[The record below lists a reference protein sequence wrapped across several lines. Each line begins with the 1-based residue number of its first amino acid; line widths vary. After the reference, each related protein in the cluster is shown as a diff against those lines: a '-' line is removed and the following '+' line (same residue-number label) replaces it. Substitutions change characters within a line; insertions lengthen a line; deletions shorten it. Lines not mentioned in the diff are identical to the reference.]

1 MRAADLALVNQADLP
16 SPYNTVKLRKFDS
29 NSMILFPNS
38 YALESLIVK
47 HHVKKVIEVGT
58 YFGASARIMADLLE
72 DDGHVWAVD
81 LYGTE
86 GTELPSTE
94 DTNDEDALMWQKF
107 TSNVIAA
114 NLTHKI
120 TPVRGDSST
129 SAREYFQKK
138 GLKADLIYIDGA
150 HDYKSVTL
158 DLEAY
163 LPLLQGPKVLCGN
176 DWGYGDG
183 QQVSRA
189 VKEFVAKYNL
199 KYEVAGD
206 WFWFIEGAED
216 HSNKQKSEL

>member
-94 DTNDEDALMWQKF
+94 DTNDEDALMW
-107 TSNVIAA
+107 
-114 NLTHKI
+114 
-120 TPVRGDSST
+120 
-129 SAREYFQKK
+129 
-138 GLKADLIYIDGA
+138 
-150 HDYKSVTL
+150 
-158 DLEAY
+158 
-163 LPLLQGPKVLCGN
+163 
-176 DWGYGDG
+176 
-183 QQVSRA
+183 
-189 VKEFVAKYNL
+189 
-199 KYEVAGD
+199 
-206 WFWFIEGAED
+206 
-216 HSNKQKSEL
+216 